1 MGEEIKTDMNPIRN
15 KLDELKDQSLDELV
29 ILTKDF
35 LKLADTLYDNNKLSE
50 NEYYELTH
58 TKKQFLNSLNIQ

>member
-1 MGEEIKTDMNPIRN
+1 MNLIKN

-35 LKLADTLYDNNKLSE
+35 LKLADVLYDNNKLSE
-50 NEYYELTH
+50 EEYHELTC
-58 TKKQFLNSLNIQ
+58 TKKEFLNSLTIN